1 MVEHLQVGALKC
13 SFLVLLLDPIM
24 NHGPKKAL
32 NDIDRGIWKSEYTLL
47 GTNISLTKALWKN
60 MFLFARWD
68 MLVPCRV
75 IEPHMAHFDE
85 FSLSWQTDFL
95 THPLCYPSN
104 YYVSAGQPKN
114 HLQSHGQLQIHPS
127 NQW

>member
-1 MVEHLQVGALKC
+1 
-13 SFLVLLLDPIM
+13 
-24 NHGPKKAL
+24 
-32 NDIDRGIWKSEYTLL
+32 
-47 GTNISLTKALWKN
+47 
-60 MFLFARWD
+60 

-104 YYVSAGQPKN
+104 YYVSAGQPNN
-114 HLQSHGQLQIHPS
+114 HLQSHGQLEISTSIQSMVNCPAVAILCSHFS
-127 NQW
+127 KKKEQRAK